1 MRKKDASTSQE
12 KVAVQSDR
20 KEKENCT
27 ATELSKNLNEAVQ
40 KSLVKKSADEA
51 KSSPI

>member
-1 MRKKDASTSQE
+1 MKKTDASASQE
-12 KVAVQSDR
+12 KVAVQSDK
-20 KEKENCT
+20 KEKECVK
-27 ATELSKNLNEAVQ
+27 ATDLSENLNEAVE